1 MDNAHIVDEALNVLR
16 KSVESADVAGLALVR
31 EDLSAEMAIEA
42 PTNTP
47 LRNRLN
53 RIKGNGRAHSWYKLV
68 PTADADG
75 NLFLGSTPTGMYFEN
90 GGLPTASTPNYK
102 RVSASYVSLGDVV
115 TVSLFDQMAGA
126 TYTDLK
132 KHQIKVKMLNV
143 ARAEE
148 WGILNGDS
156 SVSSKQ
162 FDGLFKQITTN
173 TTDLM
178 GVALSLSDITD
189 IEETIVRKGGKP
201 QAVVMGYREKKR
213 VSELVLG
220 SFYRLTQAG
229 AGSMANIPA
238 GVSVNVWVNDFG
250 SVDLIGSDFI
260 QADGDDETQLIV
272 LDDKTVLEDGNAV
285 QMVDLM
291 PLSAFELALLQSGY
305 RTLVAE
311 FTTLMLA
318 CEAFQG
324 KITNI
329 GTTEPA

>member
-148 WGILNGDS
+148 WGILNGD
-156 SVSSKQ
+156 
-162 FDGLFKQITTN
+162 
-173 TTDLM
+173 
-178 GVALSLSDITD
+178 
-189 IEETIVRKGGKP
+189 
-201 QAVVMGYREKKR
+201 
-213 VSELVLG
+213 
-220 SFYRLTQAG
+220 
-229 AGSMANIPA
+229 
-238 GVSVNVWVNDFG
+238 
-250 SVDLIGSDFI
+250 
-260 QADGDDETQLIV
+260 
-272 LDDKTVLEDGNAV
+272 
-285 QMVDLM
+285 
-291 PLSAFELALLQSGY
+291 
-305 RTLVAE
+305 
-311 FTTLMLA
+311 
-318 CEAFQG
+318 
-324 KITNI
+324 
-329 GTTEPA
+329 